1 MPIGFAKSILAQDTT
16 ATGANSFVGWDGS
29 NDDTFTRNAAVKGFL
44 GFAPFNDEYGISMV
58 IIGTGNFSQD
68 LIRYDV
74 LRNNSGTLSIANQD
88 QSYVTTGANNYSN
101 FNANIHPTNGGN
113 IYTHVNAGSTN
124 DAAILS
130 ISGSTVTKHTAFNSP
145 QETGIGGRMFRRP
158 GTDQFIHVLSRS
170 AQIMTLTDNGNSSS
184 ASMGSDSY
192 VESSDMYYN
201 NARAIHGFKDA
212 NTVLFWKSIDDGGGT
227 NIDSIVPF
235 ELDLTTTGSQ
245 SPPTPVSGV
254 SAVNLD
260 LGSTTNTIDF
270 GNAGTSAFDTTDFN
284 NTLMFWER
292 KGSGTPGRI
301 RVHHYTPGDS
311 SITSS
316 NTLVFSSESDSDIS
330 PTGCFVGTNNDV
342 FLFAMKQEPNS
353 MVICKF
359 VKSTNT
365 LSEILKITETFNVE
379 KCRMSRWGDGAALL
393 TYNDVKMRLIKP

>member
-44 GFAPFNDEYGISMV
+44 GFAPFNDEYGVSMV

-88 QSYVTTGANNYSN
+88 QSYVTTGSNNYSN
-101 FNANIHPTNGGN
+101 FIANIHPTNGGN